1 MPHKILIVDD
11 EKSIVDIV
19 RFALRKEGYDTIEA
33 YDGEE
38 ALRVYTEERP
48 ALILLDVM
56 LPRIDGFE
64 VCRRIRKTDNLTPI
78 LMLTAREQEA
88 DMVMGLDYGADD
100 YITKPF
106 TMKSVMAR
114 VKANIRRTDAVLGE
128 LAALPPEVELF
139 IDDDR
144 FDAFVNGKPAGLTP
158 REFELLKFLSASP
171 SHVFSREEL
180 LRDVWQYDYLGD
192 TRSVDVAIRRLR
204 EKIEADSANPKYILT
219 KRSFGYYFEG

>member
-11 EKSIVDIV
+11 EKSIVDILK
-19 RFALRKEGYDTIEA
+19 FMLRKEGYETVEA
-33 YDGEE
+33 YDGEA
-38 ALRVYTEERP
+38 ALSTYSEEHP

-56 LPRIDGFE
+56 LPRLDGFE

-78 LMLTAREQEA
+78 LMLTAREEEA
-88 DMVMGLDYGADD
+88 DMVMGLDLGADD

-106 TMKSVMAR
+106 QNKSLMAR
-114 VKANIRRTDAVLGE
+114 VKANIRRTDAVLEE

-144 FDAFVNGKPAGLTP
+144 FDAFVNGKPAELTP
-158 REFELLKFLSASP
+158 REFELLKFLAASP
-171 SHVFSREEL
+171 RRVFSRDEL

-192 TRSVDVAIRRLR
+192 NRSVDVAIRRLR
-204 EKIEADSANPKYILT
+204 EKIEVDSANPKYILT
-219 KRSFGYYFEG
+219 KRGVGYYFEA